1 MCYKMKQ
8 VKSVE
13 SAALQQLYHSLLLAD
28 TPFIDLR
35 APVEFAQ
42 GAFPS
47 SYSLPLMSDSERQQV
62 GTCYKEHGQEAAI
75 ILGHLLVKDEIQ
87 SRIDKWVTFKKENT
101 TAWLYCFRGGLRSRL
116 SAQFLKENGVDINIV
131 PGGYKALRRYLI
143 EVIEQAAKQPL
154 TVIGGNTG
162 CAKTQLIQELANG
175 LDIEGLANHR
185 GSSFG
190 KQVTPQPRQINY
202 ENQLA
207 VEILKISEHA
217 NSFILEDESKAI
229 GALSVPLPL
238 FNSMRSEPV
247 VVIDDP
253 LEIRH
258 QRLCYE
264 YCTAMS
270 GKFSAALGEE
280 SGWQAYD
287 EYLHRGLY
295 GVRKRLG
302 LEKFKALNNVLD
314 DALNVQKSTGSAE
327 AHINWIAPIL
337 KDYYD
342 PMYQYQLSKKV
353 QRIQF
358 TGTSQEVKEW
368 LRVNNK

>member
-1 MCYKMKQ
+1 MNMTQEKP
-8 VKSVE
+8 
-13 SAALQQLYHSLLLAD
+13 SAEKIERHQLYRSLFLTE

-35 APVEFAQ
+35 APSEFAQ
-42 GAFPS
+42 GAFPGS
-47 SYSLPLMSDSERQQV
+47 HNFPLMTDNERQQV
-62 GTCYKEHGQEAAI
+62 GTCYKQQGQEAAI
-75 ILGHLLVKDEIQ
+75 VLGHQLVAHDIQ
-87 SRIDKWVTFKKENT
+87 NRIAKWASFKKENP

-143 EVIEQAAKQPL
+143 ETIERAVEQPL

-175 LDIEGLANHR
+175 LDLEGMANHR

-207 VEILKISEHA
+207 VAILKIVEHA
-217 NSFILEDESKAI
+217 SSLILEDESRII
-229 GALSVPLPL
+229 GTLSVPLPL
-238 FNSMRSEPV
+238 FNGMRCAPM

-253 LEIRH
+253 LEIRQ

-264 YCTAMS
+264 YCDAMS
-270 GKFSAALGEE
+270 NKFHAALGEE
-280 SGWQAYD
+280 AGWQAYD

-302 LEKFKALNNVLD
+302 LERFKALSNVLD
-314 DALNVQKSTGSAE
+314 EALNVQKSTGSSE

-337 KDYYD
+337 NDYYD
-342 PMYQYQLSKKV
+342 PMYQYQLSQKA

-368 LRVNNK
+368 LLVNKK